1 MNPFPRL
8 TRLLL
13 TLLYTAGGL
22 SGVFLLLCALGIL
35 SPEGIGAWLG
45 REVEPTPAQQ
55 AVLSTEVTET
65 VDKPFQVI
73 PLPLTQLDQAGEA
86 AGEGKSLLLAMKAED
101 GSLGYISA
109 LPLAADCGASS
120 GVAQRNQA
128 LWQLNQREGVYTI
141 AQVSCLR
148 DGTLANYDRRLALC
162 RPSGSVWRDPDKLAW
177 LDPTEEG
184 VQDYLI
190 GICTELAQLGFDEIL
205 LTNCAYPT
213 QGDLASLGETG
224 DRDAQL
230 EAFCRRLQ
238 GALADYP
245 VLVSI
250 QGSGDFAQKG
260 SQSGQTAALLASFPG
275 RVWAGQG
282 DAEALAAF
290 RPVVLP

>member
-13 TLLYTAGGL
+13 ALLYAAGGL
-22 SGVFLLLCALGIL
+22 SGVFLLLCALGVL

-45 REVEPTPAQQ
+45 REVEPPTTQQ
-55 AVLSTEVTET
+55 AVFSTKIGET

-73 PLPLTQLDQAGEA
+73 PLPLTELDQAGAA
-86 AGEGKSLLLAMKAED
+86 AGEGKGLLLAMKADD

-109 LPLAADCGASS
+109 LPLAADCGACS
-120 GVAQRNQA
+120 GVSGRNQT

-148 DGTLANYDRRLALC
+148 DAALAGHDRRLALC
-162 RPSGSVWRDPDKLAW
+162 RPSGSPWRDPDKLAW

>member
-8 TRLLL
+8 ARLFLA
-13 TLLYTAGGL
+13 LLYTAGGI
-22 SGVFLLLCALGIL
+22 SGVFLLLCALGVL
-35 SPEGIGAWLG
+35 SPEGIGVWLG
-45 REVEPTPAQQ
+45 REPEPAPQRE
-55 AVLSTEVTET
+55 VLSTGVEEV

-73 PLPLTQLDQAGEA
+73 PLPLTELDRAGAA
-86 AGEGKSLLLAMKAED
+86 AGEGKGLLLDMKAPD

-120 GVAQRNQA
+120 GAAERNQV
-128 LWQLNQREGVYTI
+128 LWQLNQREDVYTI
-141 AQVSCLR
+141 AQVSCLQ
-148 DGTLANYDRRLALC
+148 DGILADYDRRLALC
-162 RPSGSVWRDPDKLAW
+162 RPSGSPWRDPENLAW
-177 LDPTEEG
+177 LDPTEEL

-213 QGDLASLGETG
+213 QGDLGSLEETG
-224 DRDAQL
+224 ERAAQL

-245 VLVSI
+245 LLISV
-250 QGSGDFAQKG
+250 QGAGDFAQKG

-275 RVWAGQG
+275 RVWAEAE
-282 DAEALAAF
+282 DAAALEAF